1 MVRSSISKLTKD
13 TLQFFGMPISYLLQ
27 QQMRLLLIAVAIT
40 ECALSSSVICLP
52 LYFFEM
58 SQETNTGIVFP
69 IILVAGYLVSL
80 TTASFFGSLSDRIGR
95 RPLLITGTALAGL
108 SFIPLPILFLIY
120 SDFQYG
126 FLVILTINVIK
137 GLASSM
143 MAGPILAMFADLS
156 PEQNHGETM
165 GKFYLA
171 RSAGGASGFL
181 IGGIAWDFF
190 RSDSY
195 YFFSFVMFIAC
206 ALYLFRLFEPRTS
219 DQTSEKTKLR
229 ALSFTEIVS
238 ESDLD
243 INPFKTMLQS
253 LQDKQFRKFA
263 IALLA
268 YTTLIGA
275 GGTYA
280 PLIITQASEQNLPT
294 SLIGLIF
301 LGGVGLMG
309 VIQPTLGKLS
319 DKFGRKPFLILGVFG
334 TSLLL
339 VMLTTIIALSPED
352 MVDLIS
358 FPLSLDKS
366 KSLLFVPGI
375 PISFPH
381 LLIVILLVIFLL
393 CASCFTSSSLG
404 MITDVTKEGSRG
416 REMGF
421 TQAIMST
428 GSILGASFGA
438 AFLTAGGPLG
448 VMTFCFG
455 LSLIAVI
462 IIILFL
468 YETSGFY
475 HFTHKLV

>member
-27 QQMRLLLIAVAIT
+27 QQMILLLIAVAVT

-52 LYFFEM
+52 LYFFEIG
-58 SQETNTGIVFP
+58 EPGFP
-69 IILVAGYLVSL
+69 IILVSGYLVSL
-80 TTASFFGSLSDRIGR
+80 TTASFFGSLSDRTGR
-95 RPLLITGTALAGL
+95 RPLLIVGTALAGL
-108 SFIPLPILFLIY
+108 SFIPLPVLFSIY

-126 FLVILTINVIK
+126 FIIILIINVIK

-156 PEQNHGETM
+156 PKQNHGETM

-171 RSAGGASGFL
+171 RSAGGAGGFL

-190 RSDSY
+190 RSNSF
-195 YFFSFVMFIAC
+195 YFFSFVMLTAC
-206 ALYLFRLFEPRTS
+206 ALYLFRLYEPRSS
-219 DQTSEKTKLR
+219 DQTSEETNIQ
-229 ALSFTEIVS
+229 ALKFTEIVS
-238 ESDLD
+238 ESNLEM
-243 INPFKTMLQS
+243 NPFKTMLQS

-268 YTTLIGA
+268 YTTIIGA
-275 GGTYA
+275 AGTYA
-280 PLIITQASEQNLPT
+280 PVIITQASEHNLPT

-301 LGGVGLMG
+301 VVGVGIMG
-309 VIQPTLGKLS
+309 IIQPTLGKLS
-319 DKFGRKPFLILGVFG
+319 DKLGRKPFLILGVFG

-339 VMLTTIIALSPED
+339 VMLTAIIALPPED

-358 FPLSLDKS
+358 FPLALDKS
-366 KSLLFVPGI
+366 KTLLIIPRL

-381 LLIVILLVIFLL
+381 LFIVILLVIFLL

-404 MITDVTKEGSRG
+404 MITDVTKEDSRG

-438 AFLTAGGPLG
+438 AFLSAGGPLG